1 MANSLLSPSII
12 TKEALR
18 ILHNETTL
26 INNVNRSYNDRFG
39 KTGAKIGETLNIR
52 KPNQFKIRRGR
63 VVQVNDVQEETIPL
77 TVQQPVGV
85 DMEFDS
91 RELTLT
97 LDDFSQRYIRP
108 AVSRL
113 TSALES
119 DMMKYIL
126 PRVPNAV
133 VNSGAMSLTQ
143 ALNAKAKLNEHLAPS
158 SDRYALVN
166 SQQSVDVVTGT
177 STLFNN
183 QTEIGKQYREG
194 RMGRAAGFDWYET
207 TTAPRFFS
215 GAGTGYLVNGA
226 NQQAADQG
234 KPGETQTL
242 VVDTGTGAIAEGTI
256 FTIPGVYEVNPE
268 TKDQNGRLR
277 QFTVISSNATPATSI
292 VISPAIVTTG
302 AKQNVNAGPA
312 DNAVITFATSA
323 SNNYDQGLFFH
334 RDAFTLVTVDLEM
347 PNGVDWKARETMDGV
362 SMRLVRDWDIVNDAW
377 VTRLDILPAYAV
389 LYPDWAVKGLST
401 AVPTT

>member
-1 MANSLLSPSII
+1 MANSLLTPKVI
-12 TKEALR
+12 TREALR

-26 INNVNRSYNDRFG
+26 LNNVNRTYNDRFA
-39 KTGAKIGETLNIR
+39 KSGAKIGETLNIR
-52 KPNQFKIRRGR
+52 KPNQYKIRRGR
-63 VVQVNDVQEETIPL
+63 VAQVQDVQEESIPL

-85 DMEFDS
+85 DMKFDS
-91 RELTLT
+91 RELTL
-97 LDDFSQRYIRP
+97 DIDNFSERYIRP

-113 TSALES
+113 TAALES
-119 DMMKYIL
+119 DMMKFIL
-126 PRVPNAV
+126 PQIPNAV
-133 VNSGAMSLTQ
+133 VNPGAASLQ
-143 ALNAKAKLNEHLAPS
+143 MALNAKAKLNEHLAPS

-194 RMGRAAGFDWYET
+194 RMGRAAGFDWYES
-207 TTAPRFFS
+207 TTAPRFFA
-215 GAGTGYLVNGA
+215 GAGAGYLVNGA
-226 NQQAADQG
+226 NQIAPDQG
-234 KPGETQTL
+234 KPGETQSL
-242 VVDTGTGAIAEGTI
+242 VVDTGAGALAVGTI
-256 FTIPGVYEVNPE
+256 FTIAGVYEVNPE
-268 TKDQNGRLR
+268 TKDQTGRLR
-277 QFTVISSNATPATSI
+277 QFTVVSANATPATSI

-302 AKQNVNAGPA
+302 AKQNVSAAPA
-312 DNAVITFATSA
+312 DNAAITSATTA

-347 PNGVDWKARETMDGV
+347 PNGVDFKARESMDGV
-362 SMRLVRDWDIVNDAW
+362 SMRLVRDWDIINDEW

-389 LYPDWAVKGLST
+389 LYPDWAVKALST

>member
-1 MANSLLSPSII
+1 MPNSLLTPKII

-26 INNVNRSYNDRFG
+26 LNNVNRSYNDRFARS
-39 KTGAKIGETLNIR
+39 GAKIGETLNIR

-63 VVQVNDVQEETIPL
+63 VAQVNDVQEETIPL

-85 DMEFDS
+85 DMKFDS
-91 RELTLT
+91 RELTL
-97 LDDFSQRYIRP
+97 DIDNFSERYIKP

-113 TSALES
+113 TAALES

-126 PRVPNAV
+126 PRIPNAV
-133 VNSGAMSLTQ
+133 VNAGPLALGD
-143 ALNAKAKLNEHLAPS
+143 ALNAGAKLTEHLAPS
-158 SDRYALVN
+158 VERFALVN
-166 SQQSVDVVTGT
+166 PQQGVDVVNGT

-194 RMGRAAGFDWYET
+194 RMGRAAGFDWYQT

-226 NQQAADQG
+226 NQQAPDLG

-242 VVDTGTGAIAEGTI
+242 VVDTGTGALTEGTI
-256 FTIPGVYEVNPE
+256 FTLAGVYEVNPE
-268 TKDQNGRLR
+268 TKDQTGRLR
-277 QFTVISSNATPATSI
+277 QFTVISANAVPATSI
-292 VISPAIVTTG
+292 VISPAIVPSG
-302 AKQNVNAGPA
+302 PKQNVNVAPA
-312 DNAVITFATSA
+312 DNAPFTLATTA
-323 SNNYDQGLFFH
+323 SNNYDQGIFFQ

-347 PNGVDWKARETMDGV
+347 PNGVDWKARETLDGV
-362 SMRLVRDWDIVNDAW
+362 SMRLVRDWDIINDEW

-389 LYPDWAVKGLST
+389 LYPDWAVKALSRAT
-401 AVPTT
+401 ATT

>member
-1 MANSLLSPSII
+1 MANSILTPSII

-26 INNVNRSYNDRFG
+26 LNNVNRSYNDRFA
-39 KTGAKIGETLNIR
+39 KSGAKIGETLNIR

-63 VVQVNDVQEETIPL
+63 VVQVNDVVEETIPL

-85 DMEFDS
+85 DLEFDS
-91 RELTLT
+91 RELTLSI
-97 LDDFSQRYIRP
+97 DDFSERYIRP

-113 TSALES
+113 TAALES

-133 VNSGAMSLTQ
+133 VNAGAMSLSQ

-166 SQQSVDVVTGT
+166 SQQSVDVVEGT

-207 TTAPRFFS
+207 TTAPRFFA

-226 NQQAADQG
+226 NQQAADQS
-234 KPGETQTL
+234 KPGEVQTL
-242 VVDTGTGAIAEGTI
+242 VVDTGTGLLPEGTI
-256 FTIPGVYEVNPE
+256 FTMAGVFEVNPE
-268 TKDQNGRLR
+268 TKDQTGRLR
-277 QFTVISSNATPATSI
+277 QFTVINNNGTNATSL

-302 AKQNVNAGPA
+302 AKQNVSAAPA
-312 DNAVITFATSA
+312 DNAPLTLATTA

-347 PNGVDWKARETMDGV
+347 PNGVDWKARETLDGV
-362 SMRLVRDWDIVNDAW
+362 SMRLVRDWDIVNDVW

-389 LYPDWAVKGLST
+389 LYPDWAVKALSRAT
-401 AVPTT
+401 P

>member
-1 MANSLLSPSII
+1 MPNSLLSPSII

-52 KPNQFKIRRGR
+52 KPNQFKLRRGR
-63 VVQVNDVQEETIPL
+63 VIQVNDVQEETIPL

-108 AVSRL
+108 AVAKLASG
-113 TSALES
+113 LES

-133 VNSGAMSLTQ
+133 VNSGAMSFGQ
-143 ALNAKAKLNEHLAPS
+143 ALNAGAKLDEHLAPS

-166 SQQSVDVVTGT
+166 PRQQVDVVTGT

-183 QTEIGKQYREG
+183 QTEIGRQYRTG
-194 RMGRAAGFDWYET
+194 RMGEAAGFDWYKT

-256 FTIPGVYEVNPE
+256 FTIAGVYEVNPE
-268 TKDQNGRLR
+268 TKDPTGQLR

-312 DNAVITFATSA
+312 DNAVITFATAA

>member
-1 MANSLLSPSII
+1 MANSLLTPKVI
-12 TKEALR
+12 TREALR

-26 INNVNRSYNDRFG
+26 LNNVNRTYNDRFA
-39 KTGAKIGETLNIR
+39 KSGAKIGETLNIR
-52 KPNQFKIRRGR
+52 KPNQYKIRRGR
-63 VVQVNDVQEETIPL
+63 VAQVQDVQEESIPL

-85 DMEFDS
+85 DMKFDS
-91 RELTLT
+91 RELTL
-97 LDDFSQRYIRP
+97 DIDNFSERYIRP

-113 TSALES
+113 TAALES
-119 DMMKYIL
+119 DMMKFIL
-126 PRVPNAV
+126 PQIPNAV
-133 VNSGAMSLTQ
+133 VNPGAASLQ
-143 ALNAKAKLNEHLAPS
+143 MALNAKAKLNEHLAPS

-194 RMGRAAGFDWYET
+194 RMGRAAGFDWYES
-207 TTAPRFFS
+207 TTAPRFFA

-226 NQQAADQG
+226 NQIAPDQG

-242 VVDTGTGAIAEGTI
+242 VVDTGTGALAAGTI
-256 FTIPGVYEVNPE
+256 FTIAGVYEVNVE
-268 TKDQNGRLR
+268 TKDQTGRLR
-277 QFTVISSNATPATSI
+277 QFTVISTNATPATSI
-292 VISPAIVTTG
+292 VISPAIVTSG
-302 AKQNVNAGPA
+302 AKQNVSAAPA
-312 DNAVITFATSA
+312 DNAPMTTATTA

-347 PNGVDWKARETMDGV
+347 PNGVDFKARESMDGV
-362 SMRLVRDWDIVNDAW
+362 SMRLVRDWDIINDEW

-389 LYPDWAVKGLST
+389 LYPDWAVKALST
-401 AVPTT
+401 AVAP